1 MIILQKPSPNQDG
14 NRTKIDR
21 IIIHWI
27 VGNIY
32 DADAQFAKPN
42 STSAHYAIENE
53 LIHQYVQENRVAY
66 HAGNYPMNQR
76 SIGIEHSAS
85 PDRPASEKTYQTS
98 GQLVYEICKR
108 HNIPLD
114 RQHILKHSEVVPT
127 QCCGTVDIDKIIS
140 IAKTYTNSQPPMNND
155 KRPYYFDLINKVVWN
170 KPHEQLTEADIT
182 KFTGEYPSQLSRSG
196 KWDKLCLMAGL
207 TGDSNEVSV
216 DFLYKTIQSKTPNA
230 NETEIRRDERSKTLT
245 EVRNIVG
252 SIK

>member
-1 MIILQKPSPNQDG
+1 MYIIQKPSPNQDG

-32 DADAQFAKPN
+32 AADAQFAKPN

-53 LIHQYVQENRVAY
+53 LVHQYVQESRVAY
-66 HAGNYPMNQR
+66 HAGSYPMNQR

-114 RQHILKHSEVVPT
+114 RQHILKHSQVVPT

-155 KRPYYFDLINKVVWN
+155 KRPYYFDLMNKVIWN
-170 KPHEQLTEADIT
+170 KPHEQLTEEDIN
-182 KFTGEYPSQLSRSG
+182 KFTREYPSQLSRSG
-196 KWDKLCLMAGL
+196 KWDQLCMKAGIQ
-207 TGDSNEVSV
+207 GDTNEVSI
-216 DFLYKTIQSKTPNA
+216 DYLYRTIQDKAPSIS
-230 NETEIRRDERSKTLT
+230 ETQIRADERKKTL
-245 EVRNIVG
+245 EMVRSVVSNI
-252 SIK
+252 K